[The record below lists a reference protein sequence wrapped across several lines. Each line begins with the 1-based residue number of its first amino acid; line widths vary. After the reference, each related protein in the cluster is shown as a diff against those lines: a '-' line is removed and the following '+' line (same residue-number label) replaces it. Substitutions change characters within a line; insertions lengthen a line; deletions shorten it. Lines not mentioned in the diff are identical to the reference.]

1 MAKKD
6 QQQAELKRESRSRA
20 EPITLRLDEIRTDKD
35 RFCHRDPAALEEK
48 NLKPLME
55 SLVLEGQLETVE
67 VFQAADGQYT
77 LIRGHRRVTAMHK
90 LAEQNMPGFTAD
102 MPVRA
107 HLVRDASP
115 ADLIVRSV
123 GDNMNRSNLA
133 AHERIRAAKTLFD
146 AKVPK
151 ARAARALSI
160 SETSYDRALLIAM
173 HPWMYDLV
181 AEKSIDPT
189 PAFELLQAAQKKERL
204 RELQEDL
211 GDWVAARK
219 LDIRR
224 KQREKADVGKELSE
238 VCLPTKKCS
247 AVTTKKCSARL

>member
-20 EPITLRLDEIRTDKD
+20 EPVTLRLNEIRIDKD
-35 RFCHRDPAALEEK
+35 RFCHRDPPALEEK

-55 SLVLEGQLETVE
+55 SLVLEGQLEAVE
-67 VFQAADGQYT
+67 VFLDADQYT
-77 LIRGHRRVTAMHK
+77 LIRGHRRITAMRK

-107 HLVRDASP
+107 HLVTDASP

-133 AHERIRAAKTLFD
+133 VHERIRAAKTLKE

-151 ARAARALSI
+151 ARAARALCI

-173 HPWMYDLV
+173 HAWMYDLV
-181 AEKSIDPT
+181 AAKSIEPT

-204 RELQEDL
+204 EEL
-211 GDWVAARK
+211 
-219 LDIRR
+219 
-224 KQREKADVGKELSE
+224 
-238 VCLPTKKCS
+238 
-247 AVTTKKCSARL
+247 